1 MTHGLSAEG
10 QGRASHRR
18 KEEGEER
25 QAKGTKLNLEDCSIV
40 RHTYKV
46 TAGESNTD
54 ITEVFLCRT
63 KYLSSR

>member
-1 MTHGLSAEG
+1 MGLVLKDREEPATEG
-10 QGRASHRR
+10 REKGR
-18 KEEGEER
+18 KGR
-25 QAKGTKLNLEDCSIV
+25 QTKGTKLNLEDCSIV